1 MKETIK
7 LSQFRSMMQALGYKV
22 RSKKVSF
29 QGFGYGA
36 GLVVKVYDGPTLIN
50 TSIMTEQHRIKYK
63 DVLDVLIQYKITD

>member
-1 MKETIK
+1 MKEPIK

-29 QGFGYGA
+29 EGLGYGF

-50 TSIMTEQHRIKYK
+50 AGVMTEQHVNKYK
-63 DVLDVLIQYKITD
+63 AVFDVLNRYKVTD